1 MLGGSKLADLGG
13 SKLANVKGVV
23 VVALT
28 VDSEVLLLKPKT
40 CKVLFYPP
48 PKLKGLGT
56 GAGLIGSDFKTACI
70 VKSFGARCIQV
81 RLGTVLVILC

>member
-1 MLGGSKLADLGG
+1 MSKLADLGG

-28 VDSEVLLLKPKT
+28 VDSEVLL
-40 CKVLFYPP
+40 LFYPP

>member
-1 MLGGSKLADLGG
+1 MSKLADLGG
-13 SKLANVKGVV
+13 SKLANLKGVV

-28 VDSEVLLLKPKT
+28 VDSEVLLLKSKA